1 MEHTSYI
8 LVLAGIYMLG
18 LIGMG
23 FYSQR
28 KAKEATDFLLAGRN
42 LGILMTSA
50 TIAAT
55 QIGAG
60 VVVGGAESG
69 YSGGVWPGAY
79 YAFSCGLGCIVAG
92 LFIAGKMRAAEAVV
106 PMDYFD
112 ARFGKKKVVR
122 VWTWLSNVPSL
133 LGVFVAQLLACGSI
147 LAAFGISRTTGI
159 IICAAV
165 ILIYSTLGGMWSVAI
180 GDFIQVAIIMV
191 FIPIAAIFAL
201 VALGNSGVDV
211 MSSVFAT
218 PFIPAGQFG
227 NFVYVLTPM
236 LITIAVSYDAF
247 MRYQSSKDYKTAKWG
262 CIIGG
267 IITLI
272 IGTFASSIGVVGA
285 QLFPDHGG
293 DGIFAYTITQTSA
306 PVVAALVVVAVLAA
320 AMSSGNGLLICI
332 SASLSKDFYNEILH
346 PDKTIEELPLTKT
359 IARATIVV
367 ACIVG
372 VLITFKLTNILDAI
386 ILFNYPYMGSMVVPL
401 YVAILSKN
409 ATAKGCYYGMVIG
422 GIIGVVSFLGGL
434 GILPLGADFGLFFAY
449 AAGLITIFA
458 VSAGDKA
465 NRVPMLDMR
474 D

>member
-1 MEHTSYI
+1 
-8 LVLAGIYMLG
+8 MLCM
-18 LIGMG
+18 IGMG
-23 FYSQR
+23 FYSKT
-28 KAKEATDFLLAGRN
+28 KAKEATDFLLCGRN

-60 VVVGGAESG
+60 VVVGGAENG
-69 YSGGVWPGAY
+69 AGGGVWVGAY
-79 YAFSCGLGCIVAG
+79 YAFSCGFGCIVAG

-112 ARFGKKKVVR
+112 ARFGKKKIVR

-147 LAAFGISRTTGI
+147 MSAFGVSRTMGI
-159 IICAAV
+159 MICAAV
-165 ILIYSTLGGMWSVAI
+165 ILIYSALGGMWSVAI
-180 GDFIQVAIIMV
+180 GDFIQVCIIMIFIPVAAII
-191 FIPIAAIFAL
+191 AL
-201 VALGNSGVDV
+201 VHLSETGVNPI
-211 MSSVFAT
+211 SAVFAT
-218 PFIPAGQFG
+218 PFIPEGQFG
-227 NFVYVLTPM
+227 NFVYQLTPM

-267 IITLI
+267 IVTIVV
-272 IGTFASSIGVVGA
+272 GTFASSIGVVGSMM
-285 QLFPDHGG
+285 FPEHGAE
-293 DGIFAYTITQTSA
+293 GIFAYTVLQTTT
-306 PVVAALVVVAVLAA
+306 PIVAALVVIAVLAA

-346 PDKTIEELPLTKT
+346 PDKTMEELPATKH
-359 IARATIVV
+359 IARYTIVV
-367 ACIVG
+367 ACILG
-372 VLITFKLTNILDAI
+372 TLITFKLTNILDAI

-409 ATAKGCYYGMVIG
+409 ATAKGCYCGMVIG

-458 VSAGDKA
+458 VSAGDKK